1 MARYEHLPIYKKA
14 FDLAV
19 YVDNMVR
26 GFSRYHKY
34 THGTDLRNGTRQVL
48 RLIIR
53 ANNTFDKEPHLLE
66 MREVLEDF
74 MVSLRLCKELKV
86 FPNFNSFVY
95 CLNEAVG
102 ISRQNEGWRGS
113 LKGGTSNGFGPNSP
127 S

>member
-19 YVDNMVR
+19 YVDPMVR
-26 GFSRYHKY
+26 DFSRYHKY

-53 ANNTFDKEPHLLE
+53 ANNAVDKAPHLLE

-74 MVSLRLCKELKV
+74 MVSLRLCKQLKV
-86 FPNFNSFVY
+86 FPNFNSFVS
-95 CLNEAVG
+95 CLNEA
-102 ISRQNEGWRGS
+102 ININ
-113 LKGGTSNGFGPNSP
+113 K
-127 S
+127 